1 MSKLQDLMTIIIII
15 LLQVLMI
22 IIIII
27 FVFVFIPPGGTL
39 YLYPN
44 DELVFFNNN

>member
-15 LLQVLMI
+15 LLQVL

-27 FVFVFIPPGGTL
+27 FVFVFIPLSGIL